1 MLLSIGE
8 FMGTISDSCR
18 FAVMLR
24 EKEDTELKPVTT
36 EGDTTYIYVKVAFG
50 KEEVLDRVAICIC
63 WP

>member
-8 FMGTISDSCR
+8 FVRAISDGCR

-50 KEEVLDRVAICIC
+50 KEESLGRAAICIC
-63 WP
+63 WR